1 MLRTWANLLL
11 FQAGWFLAVPGAG
24 AGLPWAGV
32 VFALLWLPLH
42 LAAVARDG
50 DGNWSRELSLIAMA
64 VGLGGLL
71 DSALV
76 LAGLLSFPEA
86 TRLGAPTTLW
96 MLALWAMFAATL
108 RFSLSWLRG
117 RLVLAA
123 LFGLVGGPL
132 AYLGGERL
140 DAIVIQGQAGIVAVA
155 TAWGLAAPLLVW
167 LAHRP
172 PCTAEDS

>member
-1 MLRTWANLLL
+1 MSAEPGPVWILRAWGNFLL

-42 LAAVARDG
+42 LLAVARDDDPG
-50 DGNWSRELSLIAMA
+50 WRRELTLIGVA
-64 VGLGGLL
+64 VALGAVL

-76 LAGLLSFPEA
+76 LAGALSFPESVQ
-86 TRLGAPTTLW
+86 LGAPTTLW

-140 DAIVIQGQAGIVAVA
+140 DAIVIHATSGVVGVAL
-155 TAWGLAAPLLVW
+155 AWGLAAPLLVW
-167 LAHRP
+167 
-172 PCTAEDS
+172 